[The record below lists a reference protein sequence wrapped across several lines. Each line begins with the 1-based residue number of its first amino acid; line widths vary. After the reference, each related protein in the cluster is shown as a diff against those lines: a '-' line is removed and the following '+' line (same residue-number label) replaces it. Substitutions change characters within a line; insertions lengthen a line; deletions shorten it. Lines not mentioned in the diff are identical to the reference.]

1 MRQKR
6 SNTSA
11 CAGARSC
18 ARCNAG
24 SGDEHRADACSI
36 VDVFDD
42 PIDINIA
49 DHVVDVIYDVPG
61 FDEIR
66 LDEIRLDEA
75 HCDESG
81 RRGQQGRCHRRG
93 KREQESLAASEAL
106 IFCEVEKGPALAGF
120 F

>member
-24 SGDEHRADACSI
+24 SGDKHRADACAI
-36 VDVFDD
+36 VDVVDD

-49 DHVVDVIYDVPG
+49 DHVVDVIYDVHG

-66 LDEIRLDEA
+66 LDEA
-75 HCDESG
+75 HRDESG
-81 RRGQQGRCHRRG
+81 RRGKQGRCHRRG

-106 IFCEVEKGPALAGF
+106 IFCAVEKGPALAGF
-120 F
+120 FFG